1 MLQAVG
7 DRMNTHDLVCPRCP
21 AANRPGV
28 SYIILHPNKRT
39 AECIVCAHSG
49 LVAEFMQKEK

>member
-1 MLQAVG
+1 
-7 DRMNTHDLVCPRCP
+7 MNTHDLVCPRCP